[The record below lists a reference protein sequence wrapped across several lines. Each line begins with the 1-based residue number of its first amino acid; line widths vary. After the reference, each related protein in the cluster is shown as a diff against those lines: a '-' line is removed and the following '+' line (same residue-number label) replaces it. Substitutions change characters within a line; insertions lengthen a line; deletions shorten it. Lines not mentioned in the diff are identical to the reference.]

1 MEIKIAVVS
10 VAGALLSA
18 LGFFY
23 FSSAKSEKIL
33 IKKQV
38 LSKES
43 YKEFTFEIR
52 KAFSAMYWPELKLSR
67 EARRKLKAGRLNTKN
82 A

>member
-1 MEIKIAVVS
+1 VVS
-10 VAGALLSA
+10 VAGALLSV

-23 FSSAKSEKIL
+23 FLSAKSEKRL

-52 KAFSAMYWPELKLSR
+52 KAFSAIYLPNSNYPEKPDENSR
-67 EARRKLKAGRLNTKN
+67 QVG
-82 A
+82 